1 MIGTIVFDFGKVV
14 AFFDH
19 RLASRRLAAFTTQ
32 PEPRIFQFLYG
43 GQLEDDYDS
52 GRISTAAFLDVV
64 RRGCE
69 LECSDRQLISAYSEI
84 FWPNQGVC
92 DLIPQLVGTHRLL
105 LLSNTNE
112 LHARQFLPQLRE
124 PLSHFQHLILSHQV
138 KARKPR
144 REIFVR
150 AQELADCGPAE
161 CLFIDDVAG
170 YVEGARQFGWNGI
183 VFQNSDQLRR
193 DLKTF
198 GIVATGSPPTAGDP
212 SRA

>member
-1 MIGTIVFDFGKVV
+1 MIRTIIFDFGKVV

-19 RLASRRLAAFTTQ
+19 RLASRRLAAFTTK
-32 PEPRIFQFLYG
+32 PEPSIFQFLYG

-52 GRISTAAFLDVV
+52 GRITTAEFLDVV

-69 LECSDRQLISAYSEI
+69 LVCSDQQLIAAYSDI
-84 FWPNQGVC
+84 FWPNRAVC
-92 DLIPQLVGTHRLL
+92 ELIPQLAGGYRLL

-124 PLSHFQHLILSHQV
+124 PLSHFQHLILSHEV

-150 AQELADCGPAE
+150 AQELAHCEPKE

-170 YVEGARQFGWNGI
+170 NVDGACQFGWNGI
-183 VFQNSDQLRR
+183 VFQNAEQLRC

-198 GIVATGSPPTAGDP
+198 GIVATGSPPTADAP
-212 SRA
+212 SRS